1 MEKVYF
7 FDLKEKDC
15 LFIYEK
21 FLSTL
26 FNRIRQ
32 IQRKA
37 SDDYLTSEF
46 FSSSPEEIV
55 RRYWD
60 SAKDLYNA
68 NPLHYDPQNEELAS
82 AYLICRFV
90 NSGINTRYSK
100 YYKKFLNANWDAY
113 RKYMEKTDFSEQE
126 QRGWGKHIVH
136 SFNTLNHQK
145 ILERYSSCTSEEEKV
160 RMMLAD
166 LKENYLRNEPNGNIK
181 KNFDYEPQKLLS
193 KICKTIL
200 SACIFIEDQGGAL
213 AYLRKIEDT
222 INDNKLSD
230 LEKTNKLSKE
240 LGRNISGYKKAL
252 PRDFFKDMGYEIFA
266 KPDEH
271 TIETLGNLFLEVPYP
286 KDGTSENKTCDIDEV
301 VSSIFIKM
309 AEILSLSGLKTT
321 AFKLDKIVWLL
332 KSGHYYLHY
341 RGNGKDFRWS
351 ENEFKEFCEDLLRS
365 LRHSEY
371 R

>member
-21 FLSTL
+21 FLSAL

-68 NPLHYDPQNEELAS
+68 NPLHYDPHNEELAS
-82 AYLICRFV
+82 EYLVCRFV
-90 NSGINTRYSK
+90 GSGINTRNHK
-100 YYKKFLNANWDAY
+100 IYKKFLNANWDAY
-113 RKYMEKTDFSEQE
+113 KKYAEKKEFSEQE
-126 QRGWGKHIVH
+126 QRDWGKHIVH
-136 SFNTLNHQK
+136 SFDTLNHKK

-166 LKENYLRNEPNGNIK
+166 LKENYLRNEPDGNIK
-181 KNFDYEPQKLLS
+181 ENFEYGPHKLLS

-200 SACIFIEDQGGAL
+200 SACIFIENQGGAL

-266 KPDEH
+266 KPDKH
-271 TIETLGNLFLEVPYP
+271 TVVAFSKLFLEVSSS
-286 KDGTSENKTCDIDEV
+286 DDETSEVKTCDIDEV
-301 VSSIFIKM
+301 VSNIFLKM
-309 AEILSLSGLKTT
+309 AEALSLSGIKTT

-332 KSGHYYLHY
+332 RSGHYYLHY
-341 RGNGKDFRWS
+341 RGKGKDYRLS
-351 ENEFKEFCEDLLRS
+351 DNEFKEFCEDLLRS
-365 LRHSEY
+365 LQQSKY

>member
-100 YYKKFLNANWDAY
+100 YYKKWLC
-113 RKYMEKTDFSEQE
+113 SE
-126 QRGWGKHIVH
+126 
-136 SFNTLNHQK
+136 
-145 ILERYSSCTSEEEKV
+145 
-160 RMMLAD
+160 
-166 LKENYLRNEPNGNIK
+166 
-181 KNFDYEPQKLLS
+181 
-193 KICKTIL
+193 
-200 SACIFIEDQGGAL
+200 
-213 AYLRKIEDT
+213 
-222 INDNKLSD
+222 
-230 LEKTNKLSKE
+230 
-240 LGRNISGYKKAL
+240 
-252 PRDFFKDMGYEIFA
+252 
-266 KPDEH
+266 
-271 TIETLGNLFLEVPYP
+271 
-286 KDGTSENKTCDIDEV
+286 
-301 VSSIFIKM
+301 
-309 AEILSLSGLKTT
+309 
-321 AFKLDKIVWLL
+321 
-332 KSGHYYLHY
+332 
-341 RGNGKDFRWS
+341 
-351 ENEFKEFCEDLLRS
+351 
-365 LRHSEY
+365 
-371 R
+371 

>member
-21 FLSTL
+21 FLSAL

-68 NPLHYDPQNEELAS
+68 NPLHYDPHNEELAS
-82 AYLICRFV
+82 EYLVCRFV
-90 NSGINTRYSK
+90 GSGINTRNHK
-100 YYKKFLNANWDAY
+100 IYKKFLNANWDAY
-113 RKYMEKTDFSEQE
+113 KKYAEKKEFSEQE
-126 QRGWGKHIVH
+126 QRDWGKHIVH
-136 SFNTLNHQK
+136 SFDTLNHKK

-166 LKENYLRNEPNGNIK
+166 LKENYLRNEPDGNIK
-181 KNFDYEPQKLLS
+181 ENFEYGPHKLLS

-200 SACIFIEDQGGAL
+200 SACIFIENQGGAL

-266 KPDEH
+266 KPDKH
-271 TIETLGNLFLEVPYP
+271 TVVAFSKLFLEVPSS
-286 KDGTSENKTCDIDEV
+286 DDETSEVKTCDIDEV
-301 VSSIFIKM
+301 VSNIFLKM
-309 AEILSLSGLKTT
+309 AEALSLSGIKTT

-332 KSGHYYLHY
+332 RSGHYYLHY
-341 RGNGKDFRWS
+341 RGKGKDYRLS
-351 ENEFKEFCEDLLRS
+351 DNEFKEFCEDLLRS
-365 LRHSEY
+365 LQQSKY